1 MTRRPRDPPW
11 TTRWDGAMRQYLKIA
26 SVFLALLRVVRG
38 QDIHPPFM
46 AAVSPEA
53 SRMGLYYDDHG
64 RSARPAPGE
73 ADGRCIR
80 VLSVTTTGWGD
91 FLTEILR
98 TTLPQWDFTTCSLTK
113 NFTFGLATSAGP
125 GASGRRLRD
134 ARLRKPWKVSR
145 PPRKQYPRKRPPPQS
160 CASDGIRE
168 NSIRCAS
175 PPPPRDE
182 RGDCPYRC
190 LVMLPA
196 SDGLLDYVSKRLTQQ
211 PPEWTTF
218 DGLDLSTM
226 SFMIPPPDAA
236 HRLSN
241 KQALATRAESDPI
254 ARRHLPRTYEVGQTF
269 DDDKFPVYLKKA
281 TGTYSATVLKAR
293 DRSHFQKLVATRVKV
308 DAEAD
313 QWFVQEAIKG
323 TLEYSVTLLV
333 VYGRIEFAAAYS
345 LEFATDAPVWP
356 RNRPLKNST
365 KVHSLS
371 LSEFAALKHF
381 VRDYHG
387 IVNCNYKLD
396 SAGKLIVIEFNT
408 RISGD
413 VISLSHRATRL
424 VLQMYVEESLRDSA
438 SWRLSQS

>member
-1 MTRRPRDPPW
+1 
-11 TTRWDGAMRQYLKIA
+11 
-26 SVFLALLRVVRG
+26 
-38 QDIHPPFM
+38 
-46 AAVSPEA
+46 
-53 SRMGLYYDDHG
+53 
-64 RSARPAPGE
+64 
-73 ADGRCIR
+73 
-80 VLSVTTTGWGD
+80 
-91 FLTEILR
+91 
-98 TTLPQWDFTTCSLTK
+98 
-113 NFTFGLATSAGP
+113 
-125 GASGRRLRD
+125 
-134 ARLRKPWKVSR
+134 
-145 PPRKQYPRKRPPPQS
+145 
-160 CASDGIRE
+160 
-168 NSIRCAS
+168 
-175 PPPPRDE
+175 
-182 RGDCPYRC
+182 
-190 LVMLPA
+190 MLPA
-196 SDGLLDYVSKRLTQQ
+196 SDGILDSVAKRLTQQ

-226 SFMIPPPDAA
+226 SFMIPPGADAA

-356 RNRPLKNST
+356 RDSPLKNST

-413 VISLSHRATRL
+413 VVYLSHRATRL